1 MKGDLQNLWSC
12 DAVFGSRRN
21 TMLIRHRYL
30 QLLLS
35 GVVQSW
41 GHSQQW
47 AGGAGREQNEGYSV
61 PYDMVWKGF
70 WREREFISLFHC
82 LWGIGWGVAM
92 WDTQTVY
99 KLQSTRTGGSRFS
112 MLQNAWQSLLPGA
125 LSDSSCHAIHPYCS
139 LQARYPHLI
148 SRVRGRG
155 TFCSFDTPNDATRNK
170 LITIARNKGKKVSV
184 WMKFQMTNNRIC
196 VMLWI
201 FSSVYLVH
209 AY

>member
-1 MKGDLQNLWSC
+1 MKGDLQNLGSC

-82 LWGIGWGVAM
+82 LWSIGWGVAM

-125 LSDSSCHAIHPYCS
+125 LSVSSCHAYILTALCRLATPILS
-139 LQARYPHLI
+139 AEWEEEER
-148 SRVRGRG
+148 SVRL
-155 TFCSFDTPNDATRNK
+155 TLLTMQLETS
-170 LITIARNKGKKVSV
+170 
-184 WMKFQMTNNRIC
+184 
-196 VMLWI
+196 
-201 FSSVYLVH
+201 
-209 AY
+209 

>member
-61 PYDMVWKGF
+61 PYDMVWKEF

-82 LWGIGWGVAM
+82 LWSIGWGVAM

-170 LITIARNKGKKVSV
+170 LITIARNKGKKVSA

-196 VMLWI
+196 VMFWI